1 MPATTEVTKAGR
13 QTVPVASVG
22 LGDAQITSLTAAER
36 RRFTFDPGGRG
47 RQLNSA
53 VKLTT
58 DQTGRVVTQL
68 RMDTRTWPRAPTR

>member
-13 QTVPVASVG
+13 QTVHKSASVG

-36 RRFTFDPGGRG
+36 PRFTSDPGGRG

-68 RMDTRTWPRAPTR
+68 RMDTRTWH